1 MIKINWKLG
10 NIETRLTRA
19 DSTAFISIVDNDI
32 LKTDKLIECQSV
44 IDERLFKFVK
54 RTGKYFLD
62 VRENKQGKTR
72 FTSN

>member
-10 NIETRLTRA
+10 NIETRLTRV

>member
-1 MIKINWKLG
+1 MG
-10 NIETRLTRA
+10 NIETRLTRV

>member
-1 MIKINWKLG
+1 MG